1 MSIDAISDLAVVDRE
16 RRLESELKK
25 AAGGTLT
32 YAFVAPSVAVWP
44 ARTDAC
50 LARSHWRA

>member
-32 YAFVAPSVAVWP
+32 YAFVAPS
-44 ARTDAC
+44 
-50 LARSHWRA
+50 